1 MDDNNDNIDSTIP
14 RENNKD
20 NFNMFFQNNNQIAQL
35 NQEINRLNLII
46 SKYELIL
53 GEYQEKYGN
62 TLFLESEQKIL
73 SSNVLNNF
81 DNISLKKNLLENLSL
96 FKEYEFKLLEKDSQ
110 MEFFKNEARHL
121 KIDEQKLIEENEQL
135 KKQKEILQTQND
147 DIMKQLLERTKTKNI
162 FTNNNLENTNENNTI
177 NRGFMRTFG
186 GNNIQKNT
194 ENIPQN
200 TEINIMYNTMKEKYD
215 TLIKDKNDYED
226 IINKFKNENDTL
238 KSQLLSFQSK
248 LRQQLEEISKLEN
261 ENNANKSNIDRL
273 EIDNKMLK
281 NQNNDYKDSYNDLEQ
296 RKNKETESLL
306 NEIKDL
312 KMNFEKLKK
321 ENDLK
326 EEKISS
332 LISEKTDLNRENDS
346 LKFDRD
352 HLTKIIED
360 TNIVAQSATEKEKN
374 IDNIIKDYKKKND
387 DMNLEKEKLNVKL
400 RMKENQITKLTN
412 EYSNLLKD
420 KMNSYENLNNI
431 TKNKYEDIIRNK
443 EDEIRQLNA
452 KNLSYKI
459 EKDKYFNDYS
469 IIKKEFDKINQN
481 FHIENDAYIKKY
493 EEAQKNLNNIANE
506 YEGKITQLKIDN
518 DKLESDNKTLKNELQ
533 IYITNEKNR
542 QEHISRANKNENEL
556 KEEINKLKQE
566 KIFYTKENSS
576 NIQEKERLI
585 AFYETKINKMKE
597 EYDNKI
603 IYLENTSNWQKKQL
617 SLVEGKAYDMVK
629 KQQVL
634 TEKYKKELYNTIN
647 HYEGII
653 NGGNNESNPI

>member
-1 MDDNNDNIDSTIP
+1 
-14 RENNKD
+14 
-20 NFNMFFQNNNQIAQL
+20 
-35 NQEINRLNLII
+35 
-46 SKYELIL
+46 
-53 GEYQEKYGN
+53 
-62 TLFLESEQKIL
+62 
-73 SSNVLNNF
+73 
-81 DNISLKKNLLENLSL
+81 
-96 FKEYEFKLLEKDSQ
+96 
-110 MEFFKNEARHL
+110 
-121 KIDEQKLIEENEQL
+121 
-135 KKQKEILQTQND
+135 
-147 DIMKQLLERTKTKNI
+147 
-162 FTNNNLENTNENNTI
+162 
-177 NRGFMRTFG
+177 
-186 GNNIQKNT
+186 
-194 ENIPQN
+194 
-200 TEINIMYNTMKEKYD
+200 
-215 TLIKDKNDYED
+215 
-226 IINKFKNENDTL
+226 
-238 KSQLLSFQSK
+238 
-248 LRQQLEEISKLEN
+248 
-261 ENNANKSNIDRL
+261 
-273 EIDNKMLK
+273 
-281 NQNNDYKDSYNDLEQ
+281 
-296 RKNKETESLL
+296 
-306 NEIKDL
+306 
-312 KMNFEKLKK
+312 
-321 ENDLK
+321 
-326 EEKISS
+326 
-332 LISEKTDLNRENDS
+332 
-346 LKFDRD
+346 
-352 HLTKIIED
+352 
-360 TNIVAQSATEKEKN
+360 
-374 IDNIIKDYKKKND
+374 
-387 DMNLEKEKLNVKL
+387 MNLEKEKLNVKL

>member
-96 FKEYEFKLLEKDSQ
+96 FKEYEFKLLEKDNQ
-110 MEFFKNEARHL
+110 MEFYKNEVSHL
-121 KIDEQKLIEENEQL
+121 NIDIEKLIEENKQL
-135 KKQKEILQTQND
+135 KNQQKYLQKQND